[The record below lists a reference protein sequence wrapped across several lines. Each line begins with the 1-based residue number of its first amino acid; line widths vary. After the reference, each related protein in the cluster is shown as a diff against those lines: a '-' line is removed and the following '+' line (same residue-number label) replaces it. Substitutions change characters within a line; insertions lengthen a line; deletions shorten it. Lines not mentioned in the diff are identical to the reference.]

1 MATDAFDRIH
11 PDLVSLIFRFGLAPT
26 EEAGFTEANL
36 ARICHLA
43 IELADPDEQA
53 LIVSRIIPE
62 EELAFERLRS
72 PEVQSISHRVVLDR
86 AERKAALEG
95 DNQEY
100 VPPSGFSQECLIC
113 TESAH
118 VRVPCGCDYCLPC
131 FRTAIRRG
139 LRSQEEF
146 PPRCCRP
153 FNEAVIAFAR
163 SPPLVHL
170 FRQMREEAGTPIH
183 DRLYCHD
190 GHCAAFIPPGCNG
203 ACLLCDRKT
212 CVDCFEED
220 HPDRPCEQGDAE
232 EDVWATMDK
241 NKTVN
246 CPGCGR
252 MIELLEACNHLTCVC
267 GKQFCYICGQF
278 WLSCNCPPYGH
289 LEHMVPMKDRPGVKP
304 PRFRRRRPRRTEQSA
319 SENALVRIP
328 QLRPWV
334 GEENRV
340 PRVTVTGGR
349 VIRPLFLPQQ
359 NDRQHEHERQRER
372 ERQQRRLQRA
382 PADGV
387 DPPPLQVRQQRGLHG
402 RRNAVDLLQ
411 DERFLAQAEPTEANR
426 PDGAPRHHHRQEQGT
441 LVVSTVPAPLPGMPL
456 IPGTHQLIHPG
467 LHLPVR
473 PGPPRVPRRRTG
485 FPHPDMILHQ
495 ADNMFN
501 NLRHQHDNMFND
513 AHVDG
518 EEDLYSDDSQVARE
532 PTQGIQVLQEPQGQL
547 PSQQPVQSQLVQP
560 RGQAAREPQLD
571 PVAATE
577 RLRELN
583 LAIQH
588 RINNDDVAMQ
598 QLIDNEG
605 VAIQLRID
613 NEDVQ
618 DAQNQQ
624 DGQQTDAGDSQ
635 QPREHN
641 PMSTL
646 NPSFFRPRD

>member
-11 PDLVSLIFRFGLAPT
+11 PDLVSLIIRFGLAPT

-72 PEVQSISHRVVLDR
+72 PEVQTISHRVVLDR

-95 DNQEY
+95 DKHEY
-100 VPPSGFSQECLIC
+100 VPPSGFIQECLIC

-170 FRQMREEAGTPIH
+170 FRQMREEAETPIH

-212 CVDCFEED
+212 CVDCFEEA
-220 HPDRPCEQGDAE
+220 HLGRPCEQGDAE

-252 MIELLEACNHLTCVC
+252 MIELMEACNHLTCVC
-267 GKQFCYICGQF
+267 GKQFCFICGKV

-304 PRFRRRRPRRTEQSA
+304 PRFRRRRPRRTEESA
-319 SENALVRIP
+319 SENAPVRIP
-328 QLRPWV
+328 QLRPWA

-340 PRVTVTGGR
+340 PRVTVTRSR
-349 VIRPLFLPQQ
+349 VIRPLFMPQQ
-359 NDRQHEHERQRER
+359 NGRQHGRERQHEHERRREH
-372 ERQQRRLQRA
+372 ERQQRRRQSA

-411 DERFLAQAEPTEANR
+411 DERFLAQAEPREANR
-426 PDGAPRHHHRQEQGT
+426 PDGAPHHHHRQEQGT
-441 LVVSTVPAPLPGMPL
+441 MVISTVPAPLPGMPL
-456 IPGTHQLIHPG
+456 TSGTHQLINPG
-467 LHLPVR
+467 LHIPVR
-473 PGPPRVPRRRTG
+473 HGPPRVLRWRTG
-485 FPHPDMILHQ
+485 FPHRDMILHQ
-495 ADNMFN
+495 AGSMFN
-501 NLRHQHDNMFND
+501 NLRHQYDNMFND
-513 AHVDG
+513 ANVDG
-518 EEDLYSDDSQVARE
+518 EEDLYSDDSQVAHE
-532 PTQGIQVLQEPQGQL
+532 SIQGIQVAQEPQGQP
-547 PSQQPVQSQLVQP
+547 PSQNPAQPQPVQPQ
-560 RGQAAREPQLD
+560 GQAAREPQLD
-571 PVAATE
+571 PVAATQ
-577 RLRELN
+577 RLRQLN
-583 LAIQH
+583 LAIHH
-588 RINNDDVAMQ
+588 RIN
-598 QLIDNEG
+598 
-605 VAIQLRID
+605 

-624 DGQQTDAGDSQ
+624 DGQQTDAGDSG

-641 PMSTL
+641 PMSVL
-646 NPSFFRPRD
+646 HPSFFRPRDRE